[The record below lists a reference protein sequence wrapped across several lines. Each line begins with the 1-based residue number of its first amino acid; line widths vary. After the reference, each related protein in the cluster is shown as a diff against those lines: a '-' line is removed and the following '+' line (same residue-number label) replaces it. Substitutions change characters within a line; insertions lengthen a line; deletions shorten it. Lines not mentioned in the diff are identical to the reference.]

1 MGRLGHVYREL
12 MRMANRLDAQEWL
25 LVLVGVV
32 VVGWV
37 CLRGFG
43 SRSSY

>member
-1 MGRLGHVYREL
+1 MGRLEHVYREL
-12 MRMANRLDAQEWL
+12 MRMVNRLDAQEWL
-25 LVLVGVV
+25 LILAGVV

>member
-1 MGRLGHVYREL
+1 MGRLEHVYREL

-25 LVLVGVV
+25 LILVGVV